1 MRMYM
6 YRRRGRQLYLMLRG
20 GGGGGS
26 RRRRSLE
33 RSRGGTLL
41 LGAQPWAGSGRK
53 PGGLRLHPA
62 RGGAPGRQLCP
73 SACHVRRQRVD
84 PRRLRLLGPRR
95 RHR

>member
-33 RSRGGTLL
+33 RSRGGRCCWGL
-41 LGAQPWAGSGRK
+41 SHGRA
-53 PGGLRLHPA
+53 LA
-62 RGGAPGRQLCP
+62 
-73 SACHVRRQRVD
+73 
-84 PRRLRLLGPRR
+84 
-95 RHR
+95 